1 MAKFAQTVLI
11 VVCLFSSR
19 YPTTSFHFN
28 QVWQLEKSFTSSSA
42 LQTLSSVHLQE
53 RIFNLYDTDQE
64 ELPVTSPV
72 LMRLRKSGVQA
83 NARPDKRTTLFV
95 AD

>member
-1 MAKFAQTVLI
+1 VL
-11 VVCLFSSR
+11 
-19 YPTTSFHFN
+19 SFDI
-28 QVWQLEKSFTSSSA
+28 
-42 LQTLSSVHLQE
+42 QE

-64 ELPVTSPV
+64 DLPVTSPV

-83 NARPDKRTTLFV
+83 NVRPDKRTTLFV